1 MLFKSSPLKAVT
13 YKRKMIKFDS
23 NGEYTTKD
31 KDEIK
36 ALSGASDI
44 TEVKKEKSK

>member
-1 MLFKSSPLKAVT
+1 MLFKSSPLKAVI

-23 NGEYTTKD
+23 NGEYTTTD

-36 ALSGASDI
+36 ALGGALDV
-44 TEVKKEKSK
+44 TEVKKKSK